1 MAKKK
6 KQPHDVCKLV
16 RFTDEEFEL
25 IKRAAQ
31 HSPIAVFIRQ
41 LAVESANQINAARR
55 EESHVSLAK
64 KNVERSKQLKE
75 LHVYE

>member
-1 MAKKK
+1 MAKK

-16 RFTDEEFEL
+16 RFTDEEFEI
-25 IKRAAQ
+25 IKRASQ
-31 HSPIAVFIRQ
+31 SLPIAVFIRQ
-41 LAVESANQINAARR
+41 LAVEAANQINAARR
-55 EESHVSLAK
+55 DESQVSLAK

>member
-1 MAKKK
+1 MAKK

-16 RFTDEEFEL
+16 RFIDDEFEI
-25 IKRAAQ
+25 IKRASQ
-31 HSPIAVFIRQ
+31 SLPIAVFIRQ
-41 LAVESANQINAARR
+41 LAVEAANQINAARR
-55 EESHVSLAK
+55 DESQVSLAK